1 MSFLTVFMHQLGKE
15 LLEQAVGL
23 LEEVIRLRGKP
34 FQHFVVCGGS
44 SLLALELVSRTT
56 TKDVDILARLEG
68 GEFVQAKPLPD
79 WVNEAAEEVRE
90 ELDLPEHWFNTGPA
104 DESFF
109 RSGFPQGIETRLT
122 TQSYGR
128 ALSISY
134 ISRYDQIFFKLYAAA
149 DQGGKHFLDL
159 KELNPTS
166 DELLEAARWTRVHD
180 SSEGFLFILGETLNL
195 LGHADLIE
203 QL

>member
-1 MSFLTVFMHQLGKE
+1 MPIMSFLTVFMHQLGKE
-15 LLEQAVGL
+15 LLEQALGL

-90 ELDLPEHWFNTGPA
+90 ELDLPEHW
-104 DESFF
+104 
-109 RSGFPQGIETRLT
+109 
-122 TQSYGR
+122 
-128 ALSISY
+128 
-134 ISRYDQIFFKLYAAA
+134 
-149 DQGGKHFLDL
+149 
-159 KELNPTS
+159 
-166 DELLEAARWTRVHD
+166 
-180 SSEGFLFILGETLNL
+180 
-195 LGHADLIE
+195 
-203 QL
+203 